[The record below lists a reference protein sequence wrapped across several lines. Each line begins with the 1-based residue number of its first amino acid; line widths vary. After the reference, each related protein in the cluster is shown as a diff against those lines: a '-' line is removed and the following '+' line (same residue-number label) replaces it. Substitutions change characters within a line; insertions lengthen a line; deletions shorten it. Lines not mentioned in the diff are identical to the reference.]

1 MKQTEQGYVVL
12 ITILILG
19 AMASIVVGF
28 LLLTGVGASLS
39 SRSVVAQSQAKA
51 AAGGCAQLAIAAIS
65 ANSAAPNPL
74 SGSQSVDAA
83 SGLSCQYI
91 ITGSSP
97 NYSIAASGTA
107 TQGQRSY
114 VHRLSLTIDQV
125 SPQINVSS
133 WIDTP

>member
-1 MKQTEQGYVVL
+1 MKQQQQGYVVL

-28 LLLTGVGASLS
+28 LLITGQGASLS
-39 SRSVVAQSQAKA
+39 SRSVVAGAQAQA
-51 AAGGCAQLAIAAIS
+51 AANGCAQLALAAI
-65 ANSAAPNPL
+65 NTNNAAPSPL
-74 SGSQSVDAA
+74 TSSQTLDATT
-83 SGLSCQYI
+83 GQTCQYVI
-91 ITGSSP
+91 SGSSP
-97 NYSIAASGTA
+97 NYSIAASGSISQAHHT
-107 TQGQRSY
+107 Y